1 MQRIMI
7 SLGVLALAAATPAA
21 AGTLTYSDRLQWAAL
36 ISGLSNFDSGTQAIG
51 TSTNFGVGG
60 LVFTNLQ
67 VQGVNIVSI
76 DPLTTLYSLTRA
88 NAGAGQSYY
97 NWNSGAI
104 LRTDDKT
111 ATNTVFARLT
121 FPTPVS
127 AFGFNYG
134 VGGCQTFFTGCTPG
148 AAASITIS
156 PSGLT
161 PININTSQ
169 GNTMAFWGVVSDTQT
184 FTFADIYIN
193 DTNRY
198 IVIDDIVQGSYSV
211 APPPAETAEPG
222 TLLQIAMGAGLLALA
237 RRRLQAQAI

>member
-21 AGTLTYSDRLQWAAL
+21 AGTLTYSDRLQWSAV
-36 ISGLSNFDSGTQAIG
+36 ISGLSNFDSGAQNLG
-51 TSTNFGVGG
+51 TASTFGQGG

-67 VQGVNIVSI
+67 VDGVNIVSI
-76 DPLTTLYSLTRA
+76 DPLTTIYSLTRA
-88 NAGAGQSYY
+88 NAGPGQSYY

-104 LRTDDKT
+104 LHTPDKT

-134 VGGCQTFFTGCTPG
+134 VGGCQTYFNGCTPG

-156 PSGLT
+156 PGGMS
-161 PININTSQ
+161 PINLTTSQ

-193 DTNRY
+193 DSNRY
-198 IVIDDIVQGSYSV
+198 IVLDDIAQGSYSV

-222 TLLQIAMGAGLLALA
+222 TLLQIAMGAGLLAMA
-237 RRRLQAQAI
+237 RRRLQAQTL